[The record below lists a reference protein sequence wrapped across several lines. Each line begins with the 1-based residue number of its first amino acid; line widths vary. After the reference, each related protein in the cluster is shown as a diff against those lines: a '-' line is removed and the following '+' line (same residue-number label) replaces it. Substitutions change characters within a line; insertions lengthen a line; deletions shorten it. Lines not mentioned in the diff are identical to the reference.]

1 MTDMNTNKAKSKCKC
16 GSSVRNLTRHQAT
29 KKHQDWCARNA
40 VITEQSSDDE
50 LDKIQQQIQEY
61 EHIIMNAQNEI
72 IKLRSKLQKHKT
84 PSTLLSKII
93 EEQRRKEEK
102 NDLWINSFYRD
113 ITKLQSNNVGIVGEK
128 LIQGIC
134 SQCNIKSNIDGSR
147 MKTRGGGAGDGPIKD
162 KSCEVKTAHLGIS
175 GTFQHELGEHP
186 WKSNYL
192 VFVDITP
199 ESFFLT
205 ILKNFTESHYKCKG
219 SKCAPHF
226 PNKTITRRKE
236 QGNFKF
242 DTSVKLNRKSSATIE
257 ITKTTTMSEL
267 GEFINTLIV

>member
-1 MTDMNTNKAKSKCKC
+1 MITNKAKSKFKC
-16 GSSVRNLTRHQAT
+16 GSSVKNLTRHQAT
-29 KKHQDWCARNA
+29 KKHRDWCARNS
-40 VITEQSSDDE
+40 VITMQSSDDE
-50 LDKIQQQIQEY
+50 LDKIQGQIQEY
-61 EHIIMNAQNEI
+61 EHIIINAQNEI
-72 IKLRSKLQKHKT
+72 TKLRSKLQEHKT
-84 PSTLLSKII
+84 PSTLLSNII
-93 EEQRRKEEK
+93 EEQRCKEEK
-102 NDLWINSFYRD
+102 NNLWTKSCYRD

-128 LIQGIC
+128 LIQDIC
-134 SQCNIKSNIDGSR
+134 SQCNITSHIDGSR
-147 MKTRGGGAGDGPIKD
+147 MKTRGGGIGDGHIKN
-162 KSCEVKTAHLGIS
+162 KACEVKTAHLGIS

-186 WKSNYL
+186 WKSDYL

-199 ESFFLT
+199 ESFFIT

-226 PNKTITRRKE
+226 PTKTITRRKE

-267 GEFINTLIV
+267 GLFINTSIV

>member
-1 MTDMNTNKAKSKCKC
+1 MNTNKTESKCKC
-16 GSSVRNLTRHQAT
+16 GSSVKNLTRHQAT
-29 KKHQDWCARNA
+29 KKHQNWCTRNVA
-40 VITEQSSDDE
+40 ISTGQSSGDE
-50 LDKIQQQIQEY
+50 IDNIQQRIQEH
-61 EHIIMNAQNEI
+61 ERIIMNAQNEI
-72 IKLRSKLQKHKT
+72 TKLRSKLQEHKT
-84 PSTLLSKII
+84 PSTLLSNII
-93 EEQRRKEEK
+93 EEQRCKEEK
-102 NDLWINSFYRD
+102 NDIWTKNFYRD

-128 LIQGIC
+128 LIQNIC
-134 SQCNIKSNIDGSR
+134 SHCNVKSHIDGTR
-147 MKTRGGGAGDGPIKD
+147 MKTRGGGIGDGNIKD
-162 KSCEVKTAHLGIS
+162 KTIEVKTADLGIR

-186 WKSNYL
+186 WKSDYL
-192 VFVDITP
+192 MFVDIKP

-205 ILKNFTESHYKCKG
+205 ILKNFTENHYKCKG

>member
-1 MTDMNTNKAKSKCKC
+1 MNTNNTKSKCQC
-16 GSSVRNLTRHQAT
+16 GSNVKNLARHQTT
-29 KKHQDWCARNA
+29 KKHRDWCARNA
-40 VITEQSSDDE
+40 VFSTEQSSDDE
-50 LDKIQQQIQEY
+50 TDKIQQQIQEY
-61 EHIIMNAQNEI
+61 ERIIKNAQNEI
-72 IKLRSKLQKHKT
+72 TKLRSKLQKHNT
-84 PSTLLSKII
+84 PSTLLSNII
-93 EEQRRKEEK
+93 EEQRCKEEK
-102 NDLWINSFYRD
+102 NDIWTKSFYID

-134 SQCNIKSNIDGSR
+134 SQCNIKSHIDGTR
-147 MKTRGGGAGDGPIKD
+147 MKTRGGGNGDGNIKD
-162 KSCEVKTAHLGIS
+162 KTIEVKTAHLGIS

-186 WKSNYL
+186 WKSDYL
-192 VFVDITP
+192 MFVDITP

-205 ILKNFTESHYKCKG
+205 ILKNFTESHYKCRG
-219 SKCAPHF
+219 TKCAPHF

-267 GEFINTLIV
+267 GEFINTSIV